1 MISKLPPT
9 GVIGPAQEKLYGVSF
24 PSESRKILNEKRMTP
39 QKNKRKIQ
47 GVKAED
53 LCEKIKSASP

>member
-9 GVIGPAQEKLYGVSF
+9 GVIGPVQEKSYGVSF
-24 PSESRKILNEKRMTP
+24 PSVSRKILNEKRMTP

-47 GVKAED
+47 GCVAED
-53 LCEKIKSASP
+53 HCEKIKSAKP